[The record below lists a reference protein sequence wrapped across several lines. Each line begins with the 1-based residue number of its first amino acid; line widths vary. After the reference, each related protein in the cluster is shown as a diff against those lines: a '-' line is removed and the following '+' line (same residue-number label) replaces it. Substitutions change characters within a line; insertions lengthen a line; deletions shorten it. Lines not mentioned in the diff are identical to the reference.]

1 MQYIWDENKNIQNK
15 AKHGVSFEQA
25 VYALKDPFRR
35 IMYDGDHSDEN
46 EDRWKVIGNAGGVM
60 LFVVETE
67 VDDDTTRIIT
77 ARFANSKEKADYYEN
92 R

>member
-1 MQYIWDENKNIQNK
+1 MHYIWDESKNILNK
-15 AKHGVSFEQA
+15 VKHGVSFEQA

-35 IMYDGDHSDEN
+35 IAYDQDHSDVY

-60 LFVVETE
+60 LFVVESE
-67 VDDDTTRIIT
+67 VDDDTVRIIT
-77 ARFANSKEKADYYEN
+77 ARFANSREKADYYGN